1 MQSTEPFQLTLD
13 LGDPAEVLAFVPY
26 LVGFTPDPTAAL
38 VLVALTGNQVL
49 ATAYTALPAMAEP
62 LGPLSEAVHRK
73 AVTIAEHGGTAAILV
88 GYGEPERV
96 DPAVSAAST
105 ALHETGIDVRRALRV
120 TDGRYFSLDCADPT
134 CCPPTGT
141 PFDPS
146 GTVAAATAVMAGMVA
161 VRDRQAVADTIAP
174 VTGPTRH
181 AMVTATINACQRMQD
196 LLDTAPAGDAAETD
210 LTVRDSPVGRQIW
223 AAAEAQLDHA
233 TVSYRAGQPIDDEH
247 AALLTVLLDV
257 PGVRAYAARQGSGQ
271 QWQIAMWSDLVR
283 RAEPPFTPAAAC
295 LLALAA
301 LQAGNGT
308 LADAA
313 VRRAL
318 ATDPTYRLAQ
328 LLQLAI
334 ARGIHPATVTRLLA
348 H

>member
-1 MQSTEPFQLTLD
+1 
-13 LGDPAEVLAFVPY
+13 
-26 LVGFTPDPTAAL
+26 
-38 VLVALTGNQVL
+38 
-49 ATAYTALPAMAEP
+49 
-62 LGPLSEAVHRK
+62 
-73 AVTIAEHGGTAAILV
+73 
-88 GYGEPERV
+88 
-96 DPAVSAAST
+96 
-105 ALHETGIDVRRALRV
+105 
-120 TDGRYFSLDCADPT
+120 
-134 CCPPTGT
+134 
-141 PFDPS
+141 
-146 GTVAAATAVMAGMVA
+146 MAGMVA
-161 VRDRQAVADTIAP
+161 LRDRQAVADTIAP
-174 VTGPTRH
+174 VTGPARQG
-181 AMVTATINACQRMQD
+181 MVTATISACQRMQD
-196 LLDTAPAGDAAETD
+196 LLDTAPAGDVATETD
-210 LTVRDSPVGRQIW
+210 LTVWDGPVGRQIW
-223 AAAEAQLDHA
+223 AAGVAQLAHA

-257 PGVRAYAARQGSGQ
+257 PGVRGYAARQGSGQ
-271 QWQIAMWSDLVR
+271 LWQVEMWSDLVR

-348 H
+348 R